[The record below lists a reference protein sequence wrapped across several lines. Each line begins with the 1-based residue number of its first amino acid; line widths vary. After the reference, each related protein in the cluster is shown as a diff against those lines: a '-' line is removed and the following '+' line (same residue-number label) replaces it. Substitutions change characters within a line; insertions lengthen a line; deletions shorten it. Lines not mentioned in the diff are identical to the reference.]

1 MKIRTDFVTN
11 SSSSSYIICFA
22 RIADEEKAKTII
34 DKHNIAILTEK
45 DVRHEM
51 RWGEL
56 GADWAGACIW
66 DADRILKAHPDDKY
80 IILEDW
86 LDAFEVWDEES
97 DDYYVEYDYDFEI
110 NDAIEDITE
119 ENGFANI
126 EVAEGEGRNG

>member
-22 RIADEEKAKTII
+22 RIADEEKANAII
-34 DKHNIAILTEK
+34 DKHDIDILSVE

-51 RWGEL
+51 RLGEL

-66 DADRILKAHPDDKY
+66 SADRILKEHPNDKY
-80 IILEDW
+80 IILEECNG
-86 LDAFEVWDEES
+86 AFEVWDEET
-97 DDYYVEYDYDFEI
+97 DDYYVEYDYDFEV

-119 ENGFANI
+119 NNGFANI
-126 EVAEGEGRNG
+126 EIAEGEGRND